1 MKEIVLLFNFI
12 SNWMIQPPSNS
23 PQRQTRLR
31 LPFENRPSDI
41 GVWSYDHRIG
51 LCSMVIFMLVL
62 GIIFVSAKITIG
74 SRIQID
80 GFIIDLHEPPKPIE
94 QQEPEEKRLTEQD
107 FSDVKNLTSNENAKE
122 LNEKLRDDRGT
133 KASEIYNEAD
143 KVQQKIRANRESYE
157 SGLREEQ
164 AMIDAKN
171 KDKQT
176 TKREDTKVKGRVT
189 VSFSLVNPLRSS
201 DKLVVPA
208 YRCEGGGEIVVNIT
222 VNNNGQVTSASIDKS
237 RSDTDNCMTTT
248 ALNAARGSRFNVDS
262 SAPSRHDG
270 TISYI
275 FIPQ

>member
-1 MKEIVLLFNFI
+1 MTH
-12 SNWMIQPPSNS
+12 PSPNS

-62 GIIFVSAKITIG
+62 GIIFISAKITIG

-80 GFIIDLHEPPKPIE
+80 GFIIDIQEPPEPIE
-94 QQEPEEKRLTEQD
+94 EQKPEEKQLTEQD
-107 FSDVKNLTSNENAKE
+107 FSDVKNLTSNQNAKQ
-122 LNEKLRDDRGT
+122 LNEQLRDDRGT

-171 KDKQT
+171 KGKET
-176 TKREDTKVKGRVT
+176 VKREDTKVKGRVT
-189 VSFSLVNPLRSS
+189 VSFSLMNPVRSS
-201 DKLVVPA
+201 ERLVVPA
-208 YRCEGGGEIVVNIT
+208 YRCEGGGEVVVNIT

-237 RSDTDNCMTTT
+237 RSENDNCMTTT

-262 SAPSRHDG
+262 SAPSRHEG